1 MKAKDLYQIIRG
13 LEREC
18 ERLEFLEHKLD
29 ALERAKA
36 MFQAK
41 PIERQTEAIIA
52 FAARKR

>member
-1 MKAKDLYQIIRG
+1 MKAKDLYGIIKG
-13 LEREC
+13 LQREC

-29 ALERAKA
+29 ALDRAKA

-41 PIERQTEAIIA
+41 PIERQTEAIVA